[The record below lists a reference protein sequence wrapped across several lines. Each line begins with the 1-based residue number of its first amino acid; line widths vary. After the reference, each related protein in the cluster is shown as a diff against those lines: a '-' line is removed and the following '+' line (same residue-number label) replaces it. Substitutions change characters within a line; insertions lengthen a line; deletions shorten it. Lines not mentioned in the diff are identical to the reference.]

1 MVPCAIVTGVYKA
14 VREFDASGVDPTALL
29 AAVWDVGAYP
39 EFVKGVREV
48 RILRDDGNRLLAEFT
63 AGVAGMDF
71 TYVLSCERDAEAVRW
86 RRLRGAFR
94 AAEGSMVHLGGGRF
108 RYENA
113 MDPGFA
119 VPEFA
124 VRFILERSL
133 PRLIREFLARAGQAA
148 AEEAS

>member
-1 MVPCAIVTGVYKA
+1 MYKA
-14 VREFDASGVDPTALL
+14 VREFEANEVEPRALL
-29 AAVWDVGAYP
+29 EVVWNVAAYP
-39 EFVKGVREV
+39 EFLKGVREV
-48 RILRDDGNRLLAEFT
+48 RVLRDDGDRVLAEFT

-71 TYVLSCERDAEAVRW
+71 TYVLSCERTPDAVRW

-94 AAEGSMVHLGGGRF
+94 DAEGSMVHLGGGRF

-133 PRLIREFLARAGQAA
+133 PRLIRDFMGRAAQVALEDA
-148 AEEAS
+148 P